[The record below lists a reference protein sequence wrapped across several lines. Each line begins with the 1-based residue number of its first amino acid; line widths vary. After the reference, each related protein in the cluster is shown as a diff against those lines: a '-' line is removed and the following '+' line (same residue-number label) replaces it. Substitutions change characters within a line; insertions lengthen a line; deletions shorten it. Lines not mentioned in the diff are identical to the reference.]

1 MSEQTSGHHDDSYQP
16 HRSESHTEKH
26 QEPTVQPSAPGG
38 NYPDAVQQG
47 ARLEVQQ
54 PPAAKVRP
62 HTPLKWLYGVR
73 IAIFVILLV
82 VDVVSTVGF
91 LIFILAQ
98 GFNGYGPKGS
108 NGYDPSTETYLQW
121 AMPSFLISA
130 VYTAYL
136 VAQIIAAILYLRNR
150 ALVYIIVVNIIG
162 ALWGLYGTARLVY
175 QIISGTAFF
184 TEQDPQMLLA
194 FTADKI
200 DMVLC
205 FLFATLAIM
214 TFKKTPYPATSVHGK
229 HPDVNVASQAA
240 RKPL

>member
-16 HRSESHTEKH
+16 HRPESHTEKH

-47 ARLEVQQ
+47 ARREVQQ

-82 VDVVSTVGF
+82 VDVVSTVEF

-214 TFKKTPYPATSVHGK
+214 TFKKRRTQPQPPTENTPTS
-229 HPDVNVASQAA
+229 
-240 RKPL
+240 L

>member
-82 VDVVSTVGF
+82 INVVSTVEF

-214 TFKKTPYPATSVHGK
+214 TFKKRHTQPQPPTENTPTS
-229 HPDVNVASQAA
+229 
-240 RKPL
+240 L

>member
-1 MSEQTSGHHDDSYQP
+1 M
-16 HRSESHTEKH
+16 
-26 QEPTVQPSAPGG
+26 
-38 NYPDAVQQG
+38 
-47 ARLEVQQ
+47 QQ

-82 VDVVSTVGF
+82 VDVVSTVEF

-194 FTADKI
+194 FTANKI

-214 TFKKTPYPATSVHGK
+214 TFKKRRTQPQPPTENTPTS
-229 HPDVNVASQAA
+229 
-240 RKPL
+240 L

>member
-1 MSEQTSGHHDDSYQP
+1 M
-16 HRSESHTEKH
+16 
-26 QEPTVQPSAPGG
+26 
-38 NYPDAVQQG
+38 
-47 ARLEVQQ
+47 
-54 PPAAKVRP
+54 
-62 HTPLKWLYGVR
+62 
-73 IAIFVILLV
+73 ILLV
-82 VDVVSTVGF
+82 INVVSTVVF
-91 LIFILAQ
+91 LIFILAE
-98 GFNGYGPKGS
+98 GS
-108 NGYDPSTETYLQW
+108 NGYGSSTETYLQW

-214 TFKKTPYPATSVHGK
+214 TFKKRRTQPQPSTENTPTS
-229 HPDVNVASQAA
+229 
-240 RKPL
+240 L

>member
-1 MSEQTSGHHDDSYQP
+1 MSEQISGHHDDSYQP

-26 QEPTVQPSAPGG
+26 LELTVQPSTPGG
-38 NYPDAVQQG
+38 NYPGAVQQG
-47 ARLEVQQ
+47 AWLEVQQ

-73 IAIFVILLV
+73 IAIFVLLLV
-82 VDVVSTVGF
+82 VNVVSTVGF

-98 GFNGYGPKGS
+98 GSNGYG
-108 NGYDPSTETYLQW
+108 PSTETYLQR
-121 AMPSFLISA
+121 AIPSFLISA

-184 TEQDPQMLLA
+184 TEQDPQKLLA

-200 DMVLC
+200 HMVLC

-214 TFKKTPYPATSVHGK
+214 TFKKRRTQPQSSTENTST
-229 HPDVNVASQAA
+229 S
-240 RKPL
+240 L

>member
-1 MSEQTSGHHDDSYQP
+1 MSEQISGHHDDSYQP
-16 HRSESHTEKH
+16 HRPESHTEKH
-26 QEPTVQPSAPGG
+26 LELTVQPSAPGG
-38 NYPDAVQQG
+38 NYPGAVQQG
-47 ARLEVQQ
+47 AWLEVQQ

-73 IAIFVILLV
+73 IAIFVLLLV
-82 VDVVSTVGF
+82 VNVVSTVGF

-98 GFNGYGPKGS
+98 GSDGYG
-108 NGYDPSTETYLQW
+108 PSTETYLQW
-121 AMPSFLISA
+121 AMPLFLNSA
-130 VYTAYL
+130 VYAAYL

-200 DMVLC
+200 DIVLC

-214 TFKKTPYPATSVHGK
+214 TFKKRRTQPQPPTENTPTS
-229 HPDVNVASQAA
+229 
-240 RKPL
+240 L

>member
-16 HRSESHTEKH
+16 HRPESHTEKH

-82 VDVVSTVGF
+82 VNVVSTVEF

-214 TFKKTPYPATSVHGK
+214 TFKKRRTQPQPPTENTPTS
-229 HPDVNVASQAA
+229 
-240 RKPL
+240 L

>member
-16 HRSESHTEKH
+16 HRPESHTEKH

-82 VDVVSTVGF
+82 VDVVSTVEF

-214 TFKKTPYPATSVHGK
+214 TFKKTPYPATAVHGK
-229 HPDVNVASQAA
+229 HPDVTVASQAA

>member
-16 HRSESHTEKH
+16 HRPESHTEKH

-73 IAIFVILLV
+73 
-82 VDVVSTVGF
+82 TVGF

-98 GFNGYGPKGS
+98 GSNGYGS
-108 NGYDPSTETYLQW
+108 RTETYLQW

-214 TFKKTPYPATSVHGK
+214 TFKKRRTQPQPSTENTPTS
-229 HPDVNVASQAA
+229 
-240 RKPL
+240 L

>member
-16 HRSESHTEKH
+16 HRPESHTEKH

-82 VDVVSTVGF
+82 VNVVSTVEF

-175 QIISGTAFF
+175 QIISETAFF

-214 TFKKTPYPATSVHGK
+214 TFKKRRTQPQPPTENTPTS
-229 HPDVNVASQAA
+229 
-240 RKPL
+240 L

>member
-16 HRSESHTEKH
+16 HRPESHTEKH
-26 QEPTVQPSAPGG
+26 PEPTVQPSAPGG

-82 VDVVSTVGF
+82 VNVVSTVGF

-98 GFNGYGPKGS
+98 GSNGYGP
-108 NGYDPSTETYLQW
+108 STDTYLQW

-214 TFKKTPYPATSVHGK
+214 TFKKTPYPATAAHGK
-229 HPDVNVASQAA
+229 HPDVTVASQAA

>member
-16 HRSESHTEKH
+16 HRPESHTEKH

-82 VDVVSTVGF
+82 VDVVSTVEF

-214 TFKKTPYPATSVHGK
+214 TFKKRRTQPQPPTENTPTS
-229 HPDVNVASQAA
+229 
-240 RKPL
+240 L

>member
-1 MSEQTSGHHDDSYQP
+1 M
-16 HRSESHTEKH
+16 
-26 QEPTVQPSAPGG
+26 
-38 NYPDAVQQG
+38 
-47 ARLEVQQ
+47 QQ

-82 VDVVSTVGF
+82 VNVVSTVVF
-91 LIFILAQ
+91 LIFILAE
-98 GFNGYGPKGS
+98 GS
-108 NGYDPSTETYLQW
+108 NGYGSSTETYLQW

-184 TEQDPQMLLA
+184 TEQDPQRLLA

-214 TFKKTPYPATSVHGK
+214 TFKKRRTQPQPSTENTPTS
-229 HPDVNVASQAA
+229 
-240 RKPL
+240 L

>member
-16 HRSESHTEKH
+16 HRPESHTEKH

-214 TFKKTPYPATSVHGK
+214 TFKKRRTQPQPSTENTPTSM
-229 HPDVNVASQAA
+229 
-240 RKPL
+240 

>member
-1 MSEQTSGHHDDSYQP
+1 M
-16 HRSESHTEKH
+16 
-26 QEPTVQPSAPGG
+26 
-38 NYPDAVQQG
+38 
-47 ARLEVQQ
+47 
-54 PPAAKVRP
+54 
-62 HTPLKWLYGVR
+62 R

-82 VDVVSTVGF
+82 INVVSTVEF

-98 GFNGYGPKGS
+98 DSNGYG
-108 NGYDPSTETYLQW
+108 PSTETYLQW

-184 TEQDPQMLLA
+184 TEQDPQRLLA

-214 TFKKTPYPATSVHGK
+214 TFKKRRTQPQPSTENTPTS
-229 HPDVNVASQAA
+229 
-240 RKPL
+240 L

>member
-16 HRSESHTEKH
+16 HRPESHTEKH
-26 QEPTVQPSAPGG
+26 PEPTVQPSAPGG

-47 ARLEVQQ
+47 ARLEVRQ

-62 HTPLKWLYGVR
+62 RTPLKWLYGVR

-82 VDVVSTVGF
+82 VNVVSTVGF

-98 GFNGYGPKGS
+98 GSNGYGS
-108 NGYDPSTETYLQW
+108 RTETYLQW

-214 TFKKTPYPATSVHGK
+214 TFKKTPYPATAVHGK